1 MGSEKLLFLPIFDRL
16 NTSYIIM
23 LPLGLTGFAQ
33 DTTTTVALVNPK
45 LGLGWSEG
53 DISAVII
60 L

>member
-1 MGSEKLLFLPIFDRL
+1 
-16 NTSYIIM
+16 M

>member
-1 MGSEKLLFLPIFDRL
+1 LLFIRPWIQKKTLIYL
-16 NTSYIIM
+16 LI
-23 LPLGLTGFAQ
+23 GLTGFAQ